1 MGVSGDF
8 LSVLIDI
15 DVVVDA
21 SNLLRSRSCFELWTL
36 TLEGFTP

>member
-15 DVVVDA
+15 DVVVDT
-21 SNLLRSRSCFELWTL
+21 SYLLRSRSALNC
-36 TLEGFTP
+36 GP

>member
-1 MGVSGDF
+1 MGGSGDF

-21 SNLLRSRSCFELWTL
+21 SNLLRSRSALNC
-36 TLEGFTP
+36 GP

>member
-1 MGVSGDF
+1 MGASGDF

-21 SNLLRSRSCFELWTL
+21 SNLLRSRSLRRDD
-36 TLEGFTP
+36 G